1 MKFFLYFFTNFF
13 NTYNLCSEKENLISI
28 PFEIINENENN
39 NNLIENYLNSH
50 IFITLNLDSHPIKF
64 NIQNAYYS
72 FSISNKKDENV
83 SISTT
88 EFSIIKKNEKN
99 FTINNKNYS
108 LKYFET
114 NLNKNILGLSH
125 TSYDGLTNDF
135 NFMKNLKENV
145 FYLNFFNNSFN
156 IFNCFFYKNFK
167 VNDLISFPVFLS
179 KIHYLKNLWQILLN
193 NIQLNEISISKIEE
207 NFIAKIEVDFELISI
222 PKKFLNF
229 FGKNLKNCQIKN
241 IKNQKYESFNFNDS
255 YTNYE
260 YFECDEIKKI
270 NLSLIINDFN
280 FQFDEN
286 DLFKKFNKKFYLL
299 IVFGN
304 DDLILGR
311 IFLKKY
317 KILFDV
323 EKKNIYIDKNH
334 IIIKEKIKKNEINFF
349 LGLILILFFNFF
361 VFYLFYKKFKTRKI
375 KAYELEENFVYKNC
389 DV

>member
-1 MKFFLYFFTNFF
+1 MNSFFLYFLTF
-13 NTYNLCSEKENLISI
+13 NSCLISEKENLLTLK
-28 PFEIINENENN
+28 FEITSEKNTNN
-39 NNLIENYLNSH
+39 IIKNLLNSH
-50 IFITLNLDSHPIKF
+50 IYTTLNLTSTLIKF

-72 FSISNKKDENV
+72 FSISSEKNSSK
-83 SISTT
+83 SIATT
-88 EFSIIKKNEKN
+88 EFSSVIKTNEKN
-99 FTINNKNYS
+99 FTINHKNYS
-108 LKYFET
+108 LKFLET
-114 NLNKNILGLSH
+114 NFKKNIFGLSHSSYDDFSLEFNFMRNLNKNVF
-125 TSYDGLTNDF
+125 YF
-135 NFMKNLKENV
+135 NFFNKS
-145 FYLNFFNNSFN
+145 LNFFNCFYYKKFN
-156 IFNCFFYKNFK
+156 
-167 VNDLISFPVFLS
+167 VNELISFPIFLN
-179 KIHYLKNLWQILLN
+179 KIHYLKNLWQIYFN
-193 NIQLNEISISKIEE
+193 NIQLNKKCISKNE
-207 NFIAKIEVDFELISI
+207 NFLAKIEVDFELISI

-241 IKNQKYESFNFNDS
+241 IKNQKYESFNYNDS